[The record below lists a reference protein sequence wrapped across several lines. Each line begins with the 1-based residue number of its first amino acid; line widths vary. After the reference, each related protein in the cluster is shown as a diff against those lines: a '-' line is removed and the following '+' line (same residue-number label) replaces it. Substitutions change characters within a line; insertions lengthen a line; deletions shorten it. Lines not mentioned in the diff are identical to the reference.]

1 MQTGAR
7 NFLLLG
13 NANVPV
19 QLFKGVNYE
28 KRKMSFCKWNEV
40 PVPDTGP
47 VPIFLLKQF
56 VKSKENS
63 RMSGIR
69 LLNYPNI
76 SPAGYPAKSVSGAS
90 LYEILVPVPVLPV

>member
-1 MQTGAR
+1 
-7 NFLLLG
+7 
-13 NANVPV
+13 
-19 QLFKGVNYE
+19 
-28 KRKMSFCKWNEV
+28 MSFCKWNEV

-90 LYEILVPVPVLPV
+90 LYEIPVPVLPVWKVWIKKLIEITQF